1 MSYQQALEDIKL
13 GYYEAAIAKL
23 DPLLHA
29 DPSQAKLWYAKALA
43 LVNLQRF
50 GEAVTSAQLSVQLN
64 PTFAPGYQLLGNA
77 CTQLE
82 DKRGA
87 ISAYKQAAHC
97 YLDQGDKKQAQT
109 CLDKLKALGPQFIP
123 NEQKSFQ
130 ESQEFFQKISVGAE
144 SGDHEAAL
152 NNLNWLLNFDPK
164 NAEALAKR
172 GLVQAK
178 RRNYSAALADINLA
192 LQLCPNDLNLRLQR
206 GKIRLWLNDAE
217 GAMADFSALL
227 ETEWG
232 DTSEIYCLRSQAYQ
246 QLNDL
251 DSAFQDLANALYIN
265 PENSEC
271 YRVRGDIYRGL
282 KDWEEAI
289 SNYRRAISLSLEQGN
304 QFNYKKLQA
313 KIAEIERKI
322 EREKQ
327 EASRIIRVPIKS
339 RHGGTPIIEVLFNDC
354 VTCDMVLDTGAG
366 IVCVPEEIARSLNIV
381 FIGNQP
387 LRVADGSVTNAPI
400 GYVRS
405 VAIQQAKAE
414 NLEVAI
420 LPRYSTGL
428 LGQNYLWQYDVRILQ
443 TEVELYLR

>member
-1 MSYQQALEDIKL
+1 M
-13 GYYEAAIAKL
+13 
-23 DPLLHA
+23 
-29 DPSQAKLWYAKALA
+29 
-43 LVNLQRF
+43 
-50 GEAVTSAQLSVQLN
+50 
-64 PTFAPGYQLLGNA
+64 
-77 CTQLE
+77 
-82 DKRGA
+82 
-87 ISAYKQAAHC
+87 
-97 YLDQGDKKQAQT
+97 
-109 CLDKLKALGPQFIP
+109 
-123 NEQKSFQ
+123 
-130 ESQEFFQKISVGAE
+130 
-144 SGDHEAAL
+144 
-152 NNLNWLLNFDPK
+152 
-164 NAEALAKR
+164 AKR

-381 FIGNQP
+381 FIG
-387 LRVADGSVTNAPI
+387 VIT
-400 GYVRS
+400 
-405 VAIQQAKAE
+405 
-414 NLEVAI
+414 
-420 LPRYSTGL
+420 
-428 LGQNYLWQYDVRILQ
+428 
-443 TEVELYLR
+443 